1 MVCVFF
7 GHRNTTDEVVPVLEN
22 TLRDLIENR
31 GVDTFYVG
39 DKGNFDR
46 IVLRA
51 LRKMKGEY
59 AHINYALVPAYQPT
73 VKNEYDTTD
82 YSEAIFPDEV
92 LASPKRYAISN
103 RSQSIQT

>member
-46 IVLRA
+46 MVLRA
-51 LRKMKGEY
+51 LRKMKEEY
-59 AHINYALVPAYQPT
+59 AHISYALVPAYQPT